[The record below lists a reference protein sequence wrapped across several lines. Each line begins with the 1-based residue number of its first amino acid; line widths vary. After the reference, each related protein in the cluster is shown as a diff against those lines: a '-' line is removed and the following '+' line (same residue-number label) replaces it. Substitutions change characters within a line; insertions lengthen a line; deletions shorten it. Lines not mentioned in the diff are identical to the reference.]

1 MLKFINKNKTFLM
14 LGIIVLSFLLA
25 YFYRE
30 YKASK
35 EIYFESYLDG
45 EEYVMIPKTYGINEY
60 SPVNISDE
68 QMAKIYLNDY
78 IKNMYFDIEY
88 AYNLIDEEYRIKRF
102 GDISGYRNYVN
113 TLTYSSYK
121 VERYHIDSE
130 DKYKLYWIYD
140 QNGNLFIFKTEGVM
154 QYKVYLDDST
164 VEI

>member
-1 MLKFINKNKTFLM
+1 MLNFINKNKSFLV
-14 LGIIVLSFLLA
+14 LGIIVLVFLSA

-30 YKASK
+30 YRASK
-35 EIYFESYLDG
+35 EIYYESYLDG
-45 EEYVMIPKTYGINEY
+45 KEYIMIPKTYGINEY
-60 SPVNISDE
+60 SPINMTDE

-78 IKNMYFDIEY
+78 INNMYFDVEY

-102 GDISGYRNYVN
+102 GNISEYINYVN

-121 VERYHIDSE
+121 VEKYHIDSNG
-130 DKYKLYWIYD
+130 KYQIFWIYD
-140 QNGNLFIFKTEGVM
+140 ENDNLFIFKIEGVM

>member
-1 MLKFINKNKTFLM
+1 MLNFINKNKSFLV
-14 LGIIVLSFLLA
+14 LGIIILVFLSA

-30 YKASK
+30 YRASK
-35 EIYFESYLDG
+35 EIYYESYLDG
-45 EEYVMIPKTYGINEY
+45 KDYIMIPKTYGINEY
-60 SPVNISDE
+60 SPINVSDE

-78 IKNMYFDIEY
+78 IKNMHFDIEY

-102 GDISGYRNYVN
+102 GNISEYINYVN

-121 VERYHIDSE
+121 VKKYHVDSKG
-130 DKYKLYWIYD
+130 KYKIFWIYD
-140 QNGNLFIFKTEGVM
+140 DNDNLFIFKTEGVM